1 LREVVWSGKPYMRKT
16 VVKFLLLFTLFTVLF
31 IPLWLVA
38 PPLFLLYVV
47 SAPLFF
53 AFYYYWKNA
62 HTYYITPN
70 SVLVSRSW
78 VFGTYQR
85 EITLD
90 KIQDVHVQQG
100 LLARAFDCGSLV
112 FVTTTGY
119 EIGYTY
125 AGVGRG
131 VVVATGKPRVRRT
144 ASNAFLDIRSP
155 VSVREIIMKGLVAW
169 REAFQQQ
176 RIASA
181 VERMAGKE
189 AEEVPAPSKPSIADE
204 LLKLKRLLDEGLI
217 TKEEYEKLK
226 KRIVEGAA

>member
-1 LREVVWSGKPYMRKT
+1 MREVVWSGKPYMRKT

-38 PPLFLLYVV
+38 LPLFLLYVV

-62 HTYYITPN
+62 HTYYVTPN

-125 AGVGRG
+125 TGVGRG

-181 VERMAGKE
+181 VERMAGKG

>member
-1 LREVVWSGKPYMRKT
+1 MREVVWSGKPYMRKT
-16 VVKFLLLFTLFTVLF
+16 VVKFLLLFTLSTVLL
-31 IPLWLVA
+31 IWLWSAV
-38 PPLFLLYVV
+38 PTLFLLYVV
-47 SAPLFF
+47 SALLSF

-62 HTYYITPN
+62 HTYYVTPN
-70 SVLVSRSW
+70 SVLISRSW

-181 VERMAGKE
+181 VERMVGKE

>member
-1 LREVVWSGKPYMRKT
+1 LWSAVPT
-16 VVKFLLLFTLFTVLF
+16 
-31 IPLWLVA
+31 
-38 PPLFLLYVV
+38 LFLLYVV
-47 SAPLFF
+47 SALLSF
-53 AFYYYWKNA
+53 AFYYYWKIA
-62 HTYYITPN
+62 HTYYVTPN
-70 SVLVSRSW
+70 SVLISRSW

-119 EIGYTY
+119 EIGYMY

-181 VERMAGKE
+181 VERMAGKG